1 VSRFN
6 KKIRFE
12 WDLSKVPALALSLP
26 PKHEI
31 RIQPAPDVENLWEG
45 IQRAFLNEKAWMI
58 GLEAHLDELR
68 KRIFPEGKPIAGMD
82 FFVLLHG
89 SRIVGYSALL
99 PIEGEGPQLLSGI
112 IMDYEYQRRGL
123 GLALLQASLRH
134 LADKGLEKATVITR
148 EGVPAARYLY
158 PKFGGRGSVIEPSSP
173 PAA

>member
-1 VSRFN
+1 MISV
-6 KKIRFE
+6 
-12 WDLSKVPALALSLP
+12 AGAP
-26 PKHEI
+26 P
-31 RIQPAPDVENLWEG
+31 
-45 IQRAFLNEKAWMI
+45 
-58 GLEAHLDELR
+58 
-68 KRIFPEGKPIAGMD
+68 
-82 FFVLLHG
+82 
-89 SRIVGYSALL
+89 RIVGYSALL

-134 LADKGLEKATVITR
+134 LADKGLEKASVITR